1 MLTAIITNR
10 FYTPFHEAILC
21 ELEEEGYHIAYNY
34 MKEILD
40 LDEKIVEK
48 TVLISW
54 KKPYLKDQKEFI
66 LFLKDGL
73 IQTEKCRREG
83 MKKYNK

>member
-1 MLTAIITNR
+1 
-10 FYTPFHEAILC
+10 
-21 ELEEEGYHIAYNY
+21 

-48 TVLISW
+48 TLLISW
-54 KKPYLKDQKEFI
+54 KKPYLKDQKDFI

-73 IQTEKCRREG
+73 IQTEKCRRKG
-83 MKKYNK
+83 MKKYNNNIINKNKFHLSFLK